1 MKNKKCAFKYYG
13 GGGVC
18 SLKAQKLLEKPGKYY
33 LGQMVAEN
41 GIFYKLFL
49 SAILTLRK
57 IKFFDYL
64 LQIK

>member
-1 MKNKKCAFKYYG
+1 MKNKKCAFKYYR

-33 LGQMVAEN
+33 LGQIEELKN
-41 GIFYKLFL
+41 GVFYKLFL

-57 IKFFDYL
+57 IKMRF
-64 LQIK
+64 